1 MLRSAASPRGSPN
14 IGRLLTGASYSR
26 PILRDNAGGVPKL
39 LPAINLRIGRVMITR
54 TQGISDRHRYL
65 TTLFGSVC
73 ATAIFAAPLAWTQ
86 LDAPLAHA
94 APGDPYCNPLIL
106 GCPGYIPPS
115 PPCPVSAPTCPG
127 YIPPA
132 QPNNNITTP
141 PGQLD
146 YDHGGK
152 PGGKP
157 GKPGDP
163 GKPGSGGAGGHMNQS
178 SPPAAGTNAPDRS
191 GPAPDGSGHAPA
203 APPPPAS
210 AAPPAPAPSA
220 PAPVMSAPAP
230 VMSAPAPAISMP
242 APAIS
247 MPAPAIST
255 PSK

>member
-1 MLRSAASPRGSPN
+1 MSCEAART
-14 IGRLLTGASYSR
+14 GRLLTAASYSR

-54 TQGISDRHRYL
+54 AQGISHRHRYL

-115 PPCPVSAPTCPG
+115 PPCPVSVATCPG

-163 GKPGSGGAGGHMNQS
+163 GKPESGGAGGHMNQS
-178 SPPAAGTNAPDRS
+178 PPPAAGPNTPDRS
-191 GPAPDGSGHAPA
+191 GPAPDGSGHAPDASGPVPA
-203 APPPPAS
+203 APPPPAP
-210 AAPPAPAPSA
+210 AAPP
-220 PAPVMSAPAP
+220 
-230 VMSAPAPAISMP
+230 APAPAISMP